1 MRRSSMR
8 LVRIIGLVVL
18 VTFIVSTSALCAK
31 ETGSTAEKT
40 GAGEERATAEEA
52 TILEREQASRQE
64 TLGERFLRETRLTLE
79 GAPADRSLKRPVR
92 PDEFKSYPGA
102 KRVPLPKPEYEGLSV
117 EKAMAL
123 RHSVRDYSESP
134 ITIGQLSQLLFSAQG
149 MTGSTGPY
157 AKRTAPSAGALY
169 PFEVYV
175 VATRVQGLPNG
186 IYHYAPRDH
195 ALELVKAGDF
205 GEKIMTAGLSQ
216 GSLGD
221 AAAVIVLTAV
231 FDRTRSKYGE
241 RGFRYV
247 FMEAGHIAQNLC
259 LEVASLGL
267 GSVTVGAFFDEEVDK
282 LIGIDG
288 VKEATIYLHPVGA
301 IR

>member
-1 MRRSSMR
+1 MR

-18 VTFIVSTSALCAK
+18 VTFIVFMSALCAK
-31 ETGSTAEKT
+31 ETDSTTEKT
-40 GAGEERATAEEA
+40 GAGEERTAAEEA
-52 TILEREQASRQE
+52 AVVEGERFSGQE
-64 TLGERFLRETRLTLE
+64 TLGERFHRETRLTPE
-79 GAPADRSLKRPVR
+79 GALADRSLKRPAR
-92 PDEFKSYPGA
+92 PDELKSYPGA
-102 KRVPLPKPEYEGLSV
+102 SRVQLLKPQHKGLSL
-117 EKAMAL
+117 EEAMVKRL
-123 RHSVRDYSESP
+123 SVRDYSESP
-134 ITIGQLSQLLFSAQG
+134 ITIAQLSQLLFSAQG
-149 MTGSTGPY
+149 VTGRAGPY
-157 AKRTAPSAGALY
+157 ARRTAPSAGALY

-175 VATRVQGLPNG
+175 VATRVEGLPNG

-205 GEKIMTAGLSQ
+205 GEKIMAAGLSQ

-241 RGFRYV
+241 RGFRYAY
-247 FMEAGHIAQNLC
+247 MEAGHIAQNLC

-267 GSVTVGAFFDEEVDK
+267 GSVTVGAFFDDEVDK